1 MLLMMVYENVVVIFW
16 MKTVKAQGKE
26 TSMGFRDYS
35 NFLTRGLV
43 SVHDILTAD
52 FVSMNICNF
61 IY

>member
-1 MLLMMVYENVVVIFW
+1 